1 MDALNRAFRRAV
13 DAQGHVGNEQQ
24 SVSDGQTR
32 LATLRLASAAQLSK
46 DQDANVVEAIAK
58 MNQAQITYQAA
69 LGAVGSAS
77 KVSLLD
83 YIK

>member
-1 MDALNRAFRRAV
+1 M
-13 DAQGHVGNEQQ
+13 
-24 SVSDGQTR
+24 
-32 LATLRLASAAQLSK
+32 
-46 DQDANVVEAIAK
+46 EAIAK

-69 LGAVGSAS
+69 LGAVAAAS